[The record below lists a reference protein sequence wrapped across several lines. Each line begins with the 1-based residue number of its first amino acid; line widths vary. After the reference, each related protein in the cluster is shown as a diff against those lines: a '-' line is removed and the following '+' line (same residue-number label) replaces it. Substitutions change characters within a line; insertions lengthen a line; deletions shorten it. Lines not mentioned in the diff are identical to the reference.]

1 MVTDAAGRRIE
12 LERAPERVVS
22 LVPSATRTLAA
33 LGLESRLVGRTD
45 YDTLPPLDTL
55 PSVGGGLQPSLERLV
70 ALRPDLVVRFEGRS
84 DRGTPEQLDRMGIP
98 HLAVRPDGI
107 EDVRGMIRTLGR
119 AGGASPAADSLVA
132 RIDSALSHV
141 AATIEGRPRR
151 SVAFVL
157 GGEPPWVA
165 GPGTYIDQL
174 IEAAGG
180 RNAFADL
187 AELYGPVSPETF
199 VARPIDLILAA
210 EGSDVRLKGID
221 LPVRR
226 VPGAVERPGPG
237 LGEAAWA
244 LARAIHPE
252 AFR

>member
-1 MVTDAAGRRIE
+1 
-12 LERAPERVVS
+12 
-22 LVPSATRTLAA
+22 
-33 LGLESRLVGRTD
+33 VGRTD
-45 YDTLPPLDTL
+45 YDTVPPLDTL

-70 ALRPDLVVRFEGRS
+70 ALRPDLVVRFAGRS

-107 EDVRGMIRTLGR
+107 DDVRGMIRTLGR
-119 AGGASPAADSLVA
+119 IGGAPRAADSLVA
-132 RIDSALSHV
+132 RIDSALSRV
-141 AATIEGRPRR
+141 AATIDGRPRR
-151 SVAFVL
+151 SVAYVL

-165 GPGTYIDQL
+165 GPGTYIVQL

-187 AELYGPVSPETF
+187 AELYGPVSPEAF

-210 EGSDVRLKGID
+210 EGSDVRLQGID
-221 LPVRR
+221 LPLRR
-226 VPGAVERPGPG
+226 VPPAVERPGPG

-244 LARAIHPE
+244 LARTIHPE